1 MQADTAN
8 YPRDMLVR
16 CHVNDYLEPNLTIDS
31 VRSQAMYED
40 LLSTVSPSSGMVL
53 NGQKI
58 IDTEALTMMEGALK
72 VGHLCA
78 SDLMVPRAQI
88 EAVDLEEPREV
99 WLPKVINRGHSRFP
113 VIEGDLDEVKGVLH
127 AKDLLRLFVDP
138 TYDVRAHLR
147 PARFNP
153 QTQPLK
159 VVLRDFR
166 ITRNH
171 MALVIDEFGSVSGLI
186 TIEDVI
192 EQIVGEIADEF
203 DNINLGKDNITP
215 VDNERWRV
223 KAETYLDQFNEFF
236 NVHLEDQHCETVGG
250 LVTDRLEHVPHR
262 GESVEI
268 DGFRFK
274 VLMADDRQA
283 HLFLVE
289 RLVSATRVEEKD
301 AQPNETAA

>member
-1 MQADTAN
+1 
-8 YPRDMLVR
+8 
-16 CHVNDYLEPNLTIDS
+16 
-31 VRSQAMYED
+31 
-40 LLSTVSPSSGMVL
+40 
-53 NGQKI
+53 
-58 IDTEALTMMEGALK
+58 MMEGALK

-113 VIEGDLDEVKGVLH
+113 VIEGDLDEVKGILH

-147 PARFNP
+147 PARFIP
-153 QTQPLK
+153 ETQPLN

>member
-1 MQADTAN
+1 M
-8 YPRDMLVR
+8 
-16 CHVNDYLEPNLTIDS
+16 
-31 VRSQAMYED
+31 
-40 LLSTVSPSSGMVL
+40 
-53 NGQKI
+53 
-58 IDTEALTMMEGALK
+58 
-72 VGHLCA
+72 
-78 SDLMVPRAQI
+78 
-88 EAVDLEEPREV
+88 DLEEPREV

-147 PARFNP
+147 PARFIP
-153 QTQPLK
+153 ETQPLN

-274 VLMADDRQA
+274 VLTADDRQA

>member
-1 MQADTAN
+1 MQDQPQSDTQHAS
-8 YPRDMLVR
+8 D
-16 CHVNDYLEPNLTIDS
+16 EPGFFDKL
-31 VRSQAMYED
+31 RSFFKKDPTTAEEFSEA
-40 LLSTVSPSSGMVL
+40 LKRAH
-53 NGQKI
+53 GQRI

-78 SDLMVPRAQI
+78 ADLMVPRAQI
-88 EAVDLEEPREV
+88 EAVNLEEPREV
-99 WLPKVINRGHSRFP
+99 WLPKIISRGHSRFP
-113 VIEGDLDEVKGVLH
+113 VIVGDLDEVKGVMH
-127 AKDLLRLFVDP
+127 AKDLLHLFVDP
-138 TYDVRAHLR
+138 NYDVLAHLR
-147 PARFNP
+147 PARFIP
-153 QTQPLK
+153 ETQPLN

-171 MALVIDEFGSVSGLI
+171 MALVVDEFGSVSGLI

-203 DNINLGKDNITP
+203 DNVNLGKDNITV

-223 KAETYLDQFNEFF
+223 KAETYLDQFNAFF
-236 NVHLEDQHCETVGG
+236 NVHLQDDYCETVGG
-250 LVTDRLEHVPHR
+250 MVTDRLEHVPHR

-274 VLMADDRQA
+274 VLTADDRQA

-289 RLVSATRVEEKD
+289 RLVSAAKPEEKTEAD
-301 AQPNETAA
+301 GDQAAA